1 MIEKVYLDN
10 AATTRVD
17 PNVVVVM
24 TDCLRKNYGNPSSIH
39 SFGRKSRALIEKSRR
54 KIASLINA
62 SPSEIYFTS
71 GGTEADN
78 MALRGAV
85 RDAGVKNIITSKIEH
100 PAVLNT
106 AINLKKQGL
115 ISLHYVKLDDD
126 GQVDLLNLESL
137 LKKYKNTLVSLMHAN
152 NEIGNLLPINKVSK
166 VCNKYGALFHCD
178 TVQTLA
184 HLPIDVKLTPVDFIV
199 CSAHKFHGPKGVGF
213 LYVNNKINITPL
225 IHGGSQEKNMRGGTE
240 YVYGIVGLAK
250 AMEIAFSKMSLH
262 HEHILKLK
270 KHMILKLNSFLPE
283 ITFNGLSGDPTKS
296 LYTVLSLSIPKFNNS
311 DLLLF
316 NLDLFGV
323 ACSGGSACSSGSSK
337 LSHVISEISRKEENV
352 VVRFSFSKYNTIEE
366 IDYVVE
372 KLKYL
377 LIQ

>member
-1 MIEKVYLDN
+1 MIEKIYLDN

-39 SFGRKSRALIEKSRR
+39 SFGRKSRALIESSRR
-54 KIASLINA
+54 KIAKLINA
-62 SPSEIYFTS
+62 SPSEIFFTS

-78 MALRGAV
+78 MAIMGAV
-85 RDAGVKNIITSKIEH
+85 RDAGVKNVITSKIEH

-106 AINLKKQGL
+106 VINLEKQNK
-115 ISLHYVKLDDD
+115 ISLHYV
-126 GQVDLLNLESL
+126 DLKESGEINLSHLESL
-137 LKKYKNTLVSLMHAN
+137 LKTKKKCLVSLMHAN
-152 NEIGNLLPINKVSK
+152 NEIGNLLSIEDVSDLCK
-166 VCNKYGALFHCD
+166 KHNALFHCD
-178 TVQTLA
+178 TVQTIA
-184 HLPIDVKLTPVDFIV
+184 HLPIDVKKTPLDFLV

-213 LYVNNKINITPL
+213 LYVSNKINISPL

-270 KHMILKLNSFLPE
+270 KHMMSSLNDLIPE
-283 ITFNGLSGDPTKS
+283 VTFNGLSSNISKS
-296 LYTVLSLSIPKFNNS
+296 LYTVLSISIPKFRNS

-316 NLDLFGV
+316 NLDLFGI

-337 LSHVISEISRKEENV
+337 LSHVISEVNKNDNHV
-352 VVRFSFSKYNTIEE
+352 VVRFSFCKYNTLQE

-372 KLKYL
+372 KLRYL
-377 LIQ
+377 LD

>member
-1 MIEKVYLDN
+1 VIEKVYLDN

-39 SFGRKSRALIEKSRR
+39 SFGRKSRALIERSRR
-54 KIASLINA
+54 KIAKLINA
-62 SPSEIYFTS
+62 SPSEIFFTS

-78 MALRGAV
+78 MAIRGAV

-106 AINLKKQGL
+106 VINLEKQNK
-115 ISLHYVKLDDD
+115 ISLHYV
-126 GQVDLLNLESL
+126 DLKDSGEINLSHLESL
-137 LKKYKNTLVSLMHAN
+137 LKKKKKCLVSLMHAN
-152 NEIGNLLPINKVSK
+152 NEIGNLLPIEKVSSLCVK
-166 VCNKYGALFHCD
+166 HNALFHCD
-178 TVQTLA
+178 TVQTIA
-184 HLPIDVKLTPVDFIV
+184 HLPIDVKKTPFDFLV

-213 LYVNNKINITPL
+213 LYVNNKVNITPL
-225 IHGGSQEKNMRGGTE
+225 IYGGSQEKNMRGGTE

-250 AMEIAFSKMSLH
+250 AMEIAFSKMPLH

-270 KHMILKLNSFLPE
+270 KHMILRLNNLIPE
-283 ITFNGLSGDPTKS
+283 VSFNGLSSDTSKS
-296 LYTVLSLSIPKFNNS
+296 LYTVLSVSVPKFKNS

-337 LSHVISEISRKEENV
+337 LSHVISEVNKNNNHI
-352 VVRFSFSKYNTIEE
+352 VVRFSFCKYNTLAE

-372 KLKYL
+372 KLRYL
-377 LIQ
+377 LN

>member
-1 MIEKVYLDN
+1 VYLDN

-106 AINLKKQGL
+106 AINLQKQGL
-115 ISLHYVKLDDD
+115 ISLHYVKLDDY
-126 GQVDLLNLESL
+126 GQVDILNLEFL

-152 NEIGNLLPINKVSK
+152 NEIGNLLPIDKVSK
-166 VCNKYGALFHCD
+166 LCNKHGALFHCD

-184 HLPIDVKLTPVDFIV
+184 HLPIDVKQTPVDFIV

-240 YVYGIVGLAK
+240 YVYGIIGLAK

-262 HEHILKLK
+262 HDHILKLK
-270 KHMILKLNSFLPE
+270 KHMILKLNNLLPKVK
-283 ITFNGLSGDPTKS
+283 FNGLSGDLSKS

-337 LSHVISEISRKEENV
+337 LSHVISEISTKEENI
-352 VVRFSFSKYNTIEE
+352 VVRFSFSKYNTTEE
-366 IDYVVE
+366 IDYVVD

-377 LIQ
+377 VG

>member
-85 RDAGVKNIITSKIEH
+85 RDAGVQNIITSKIEH

-106 AINLKKQGL
+106 AINLQKQGL

-126 GQVDLLNLESL
+126 GQVDILNLEFL

-152 NEIGNLLPINKVSK
+152 NEIGNLLPIDKVSK
-166 VCNKYGALFHCD
+166 VCNKHGALFHSD

-184 HLPIDVKLTPVDFIV
+184 HLPIDVKQNPVDFIV

-270 KHMILKLNSFLPE
+270 KHMILKLNKLLPKVK
-283 ITFNGLSGDPTKS
+283 FNGLSGELSKS

-337 LSHVISEISRKEENV
+337 LSHVISEISTKEENV

-366 IDYVVE
+366 IDYVVD

-377 LIQ
+377 VG

>member
-1 MIEKVYLDN
+1 MYLDN

-106 AINLKKQGL
+106 AINLQKQGL
-115 ISLHYVKLDDD
+115 ISLHYVKLDDC
-126 GQVDLLNLESL
+126 GQVDILNLEFL

-152 NEIGNLLPINKVSK
+152 NEIGNLLPIDKVSK
-166 VCNKYGALFHCD
+166 ICNKHSALFHCD

-184 HLPIDVKLTPVDFIV
+184 HLPIDVKKTPVDFIV

-240 YVYGIVGLAK
+240 YVYGIIGLSK

-262 HEHILKLK
+262 HDHILKLK
-270 KHMILKLNSFLPE
+270 KHMILKLNNLLPKVK
-283 ITFNGLSGDPTKS
+283 FNGLSGDLSKS

-337 LSHVISEISRKEENV
+337 LSHVISEISTKEENI
-352 VVRFSFSKYNTIEE
+352 VVRFSFSKYNTTEE
-366 IDYVVE
+366 IDYVVD

-377 LIQ
+377 VG

>member
-62 SPSEIYFTS
+62 LPSEIYFTS

-377 LIQ
+377 LVQ

>member
-1 MIEKVYLDN
+1 LIEKVYLDN

-39 SFGRKSRALIEKSRR
+39 SFGRKSRALIESSRR
-54 KIASLINA
+54 KIAKLINA
-62 SPSEIYFTS
+62 SPSEIFFTS

-78 MALRGAV
+78 MAIRGAV

-106 AINLKKQGL
+106 VVNLEKQKK
-115 ISLHYVKLDDD
+115 ISLFYVKLKES
-126 GQVDLLNLESL
+126 GEIDLSDLELL
-137 LKKYKNTLVSLMHAN
+137 LKTHKNCLVSLMHAN
-152 NEIGNLLPINKVSK
+152 NEIGNLLPIDTVSQLCMK
-166 VCNKYGALFHCD
+166 HNALFHCD
-178 TVQTLA
+178 TVQTIA
-184 HLPIDVKLTPVDFIV
+184 HLPIDVQKTPLDFLV

-213 LYVNNKINITPL
+213 LYVNKKINITPL

-250 AMEIAFSKMSLH
+250 AMDIAFSKMSLH
-262 HEHILKLK
+262 HDHILKLK
-270 KHMILKLNSFLPE
+270 KHMILKLKHLIPE
-283 ITFNGLSGDPTKS
+283 ITFNGFSSSTSKS
-296 LYTVLSLSIPKFNNS
+296 LYTVLSVSIPEFENS

-316 NLDLFGV
+316 NLDLFGI

-337 LSHVISEISRKEENV
+337 LSHVISELHENKNQV
-352 VVRFSFSKYNTIEE
+352 VVRFSFCKYNTLKE

-372 KLKYL
+372 KLRYL
-377 LIQ
+377 LD

>member
-24 TDCLRKNYGNPSSIH
+24 MDCLRKNYGNPSSIH
-39 SFGRKSRALIEKSRR
+39 SFGRKSRALIESSRR
-54 KIASLINA
+54 KIAKLINA
-62 SPSEIYFTS
+62 SPSEIFFTS

-78 MALRGAV
+78 MAIRGAV

-106 AINLKKQGL
+106 VINLEKQNK
-115 ISLHYVKLDDD
+115 ISLHYVNLNDS
-126 GQVDLLNLESL
+126 GEVDLFHLESL
-137 LKKYKNTLVSLMHAN
+137 LKNHQKCLVSLMHAN
-152 NEIGNLLPINKVSK
+152 NEIGNLLPIEKVSTLCVK
-166 VCNKYGALFHCD
+166 HNALFHSD
-178 TVQTLA
+178 TVQTIA
-184 HLPIDVKLTPVDFIV
+184 HLSIDVKETPIDFLV

-225 IHGGSQEKNMRGGTE
+225 IYGGSQEKNMRGGTE

-270 KHMILKLNSFLPE
+270 KHMISKLNHLIPVIS
-283 ITFNGLSGDPTKS
+283 FNGLSSNNYKS
-296 LYTVLSLSIPKFNNS
+296 LYTVLSISIPKFNNS

-316 NLDLFGV
+316 NLDLFGI

-337 LSHVISEISRKEENV
+337 LSHVISEINKDKNDI
-352 VVRFSFSKYNTIEE
+352 VVRFSFCKYNTLEE

-372 KLKYL
+372 KLRYL
-377 LIQ
+377 LD

>member
-115 ISLHYVKLDDD
+115 ISLHYVRLDDD
-126 GQVDLLNLESL
+126 GQVDLLNLEFL

-270 KHMILKLNSFLPE
+270 KHMILKLTNLLPE
-283 ITFNGLSGDPTKS
+283 IKFNGLSGELSKS

-337 LSHVISEISRKEENV
+337 LSHVISEISTKEENI
-352 VVRFSFSKYNTIEE
+352 VVRFSFSKYNTTEE
-366 IDYVVE
+366 IDYVVD

-377 LIQ
+377 VG

>member
-1 MIEKVYLDN
+1 MIEKIYLDN

-24 TDCLRKNYGNPSSIH
+24 TDCLRNNYGNPSSIH
-39 SFGRKSRALIEKSRR
+39 SFGRKSRALIESSRR
-54 KIASLINA
+54 KIAKLINA
-62 SPSEIYFTS
+62 SPSEIFFTS

-78 MALRGAV
+78 MAIRGAV
-85 RDAGVKNIITSKIEH
+85 RDAGVKNVITSKIEH

-106 AINLKKQGL
+106 VINLEKQNK
-115 ISLHYVKLDDD
+115 ISLHYV
-126 GQVDLLNLESL
+126 DLKESGEINLSHLESL
-137 LKKYKNTLVSLMHAN
+137 LKNKKKCLVSLMHAN
-152 NEIGNLLPINKVSK
+152 NEIGNLLSIEDVSDLCK
-166 VCNKYGALFHCD
+166 KHNALFHCD
-178 TVQTLA
+178 TVQTIA
-184 HLPIDVKLTPVDFIV
+184 HLPIDVEKTPLDFLV

-270 KHMILKLNSFLPE
+270 RHMISRLNDLIPE
-283 ITFNGLSGDPTKS
+283 ITFNGLSSNISKS
-296 LYTVLSLSIPKFNNS
+296 LYTVLSISIPKFRNS

-316 NLDLFGV
+316 NLDLFGI

-337 LSHVISEISRKEENV
+337 LSHVISEINKNDNHV
-352 VVRFSFSKYNTIEE
+352 VVRFSFCKYNTLQE

-372 KLKYL
+372 KLRYL
-377 LIQ
+377 LD

>member
-1 MIEKVYLDN
+1 MIEKIYLDN

-39 SFGRKSRALIEKSRR
+39 SFGRKSRALIESSRR
-54 KIASLINA
+54 KIAKLINA
-62 SPSEIYFTS
+62 SPSEIFFTS

-78 MALRGAV
+78 MAIRGAV
-85 RDAGVKNIITSKIEH
+85 RDAGVKNVITSKIEH

-106 AINLKKQGL
+106 VINLEKQNK
-115 ISLHYVKLDDD
+115 ISLHYV
-126 GQVDLLNLESL
+126 DLKESGEINLSHLESL
-137 LKKYKNTLVSLMHAN
+137 LKNKKKCLVSLMHAN
-152 NEIGNLLPINKVSK
+152 NEIGNLLSIEDVSDLCK
-166 VCNKYGALFHCD
+166 KYNALFHCD
-178 TVQTLA
+178 TVQTIA
-184 HLPIDVKLTPVDFIV
+184 HLPIDVEKTPLDFLV

-270 KHMILKLNSFLPE
+270 RHMISRLNDLIPE
-283 ITFNGLSGDPTKS
+283 ITFNGLSSDISKS
-296 LYTVLSLSIPKFNNS
+296 LYTVLSISIPQFRNS

-316 NLDLFGV
+316 NLDLFGI

-337 LSHVISEISRKEENV
+337 LSHVISEINKNDNHV
-352 VVRFSFSKYNTIEE
+352 VVRFSFCKYNTLQE

-372 KLKYL
+372 KLRYL
-377 LIQ
+377 LD

>member
-24 TDCLRKNYGNPSSIH
+24 TECLRKNYGNPSSIH
-39 SFGRKSRALIEKSRR
+39 SFGRKSRSLIERSRR
-54 KIASLINA
+54 KIAKLINA
-62 SPSEIYFTS
+62 SPSEIFFTS

-78 MALRGAV
+78 MAIRGAV

-106 AINLKKQGL
+106 VINLEKQNK
-115 ISLHYVKLDDD
+115 ISLHYV
-126 GQVDLLNLESL
+126 DLNDSGEINLSHLENL
-137 LKKYKNTLVSLMHAN
+137 LKNNKKSLVSLMHAN
-152 NEIGNLLPINKVSK
+152 NEIGNLLPIEEVSSLCVK
-166 VCNKYGALFHCD
+166 HNALFHCD
-178 TVQTLA
+178 TVQTIA
-184 HLPIDVKLTPVDFIV
+184 HLPIDVKQTPFDFLV

-250 AMEIAFSKMSLH
+250 AMDIAFSKMSLH

-270 KHMILKLNSFLPE
+270 KHMILRLNDLIPE
-283 ITFNGLSGDPTKS
+283 ISFNGLSSSNSKS
-296 LYTVLSLSIPKFNNS
+296 LYTILSVSIPKFKNS

-316 NLDLFGV
+316 NLDLFGI

-337 LSHVISEISRKEENV
+337 LSHVISEINKNNNHI
-352 VVRFSFSKYNTIEE
+352 VVRFSFCKYNTLEE

-372 KLKYL
+372 KLRYL
-377 LIQ
+377 LD

>member
-262 HEHILKLK
+262 HEHILNLK

-283 ITFNGLSGDPTKS
+283 ITFNGLSGDPTNS

-377 LIQ
+377 LVQ

>member
-126 GQVDLLNLESL
+126 GQVDLLNLEFL

-152 NEIGNLLPINKVSK
+152 NEIGNLLPINEVSK
-166 VCNKYGALFHCD
+166 ACNKYGALFHCD

>member
-1 MIEKVYLDN
+1 VIEKIYLDN

-24 TDCLRKNYGNPSSIH
+24 TDCLRNNYGNPSSIH
-39 SFGRKSRALIEKSRR
+39 SFGRKSRALIESSRR
-54 KIASLINA
+54 KIAKLINA
-62 SPSEIYFTS
+62 SPSEIFFTS

-78 MALRGAV
+78 MAIRGAV
-85 RDAGVKNIITSKIEH
+85 RDAGVKNVITSKIEH

-106 AINLKKQGL
+106 VINLEKQNK
-115 ISLHYVKLDDD
+115 ISLHYV
-126 GQVDLLNLESL
+126 DLKESGEINLSHLESL
-137 LKKYKNTLVSLMHAN
+137 LKNKKKCLVSLMHAN
-152 NEIGNLLPINKVSK
+152 NEIGNLLSIEDVSDLCK
-166 VCNKYGALFHCD
+166 KHNALFHCD
-178 TVQTLA
+178 TVQTIA
-184 HLPIDVKLTPVDFIV
+184 HLPIDVEKTPLDFLV

-270 KHMILKLNSFLPE
+270 RHMISRLNDLIPE
-283 ITFNGLSGDPTKS
+283 ITFNGLSSNISKS
-296 LYTVLSLSIPKFNNS
+296 LYTVLSISIPKFRNS

-316 NLDLFGV
+316 NLDLFGI

-337 LSHVISEISRKEENV
+337 LSHVISEINKNDNHV
-352 VVRFSFSKYNTIEE
+352 VVRFSFCKYNTLQE

-372 KLKYL
+372 KLRYL
-377 LIQ
+377 LD

>member
-1 MIEKVYLDN
+1 MYLDN

-106 AINLKKQGL
+106 AINLQKQGL
-115 ISLHYVKLDDD
+115 ISLHYVKLDDC
-126 GQVDLLNLESL
+126 GQVDILNLEFL

-152 NEIGNLLPINKVSK
+152 NEIGNLLPIDKVSK
-166 VCNKYGALFHCD
+166 LCNKHGALFHCD

-184 HLPIDVKLTPVDFIV
+184 HLPIDVKKTPVDFIV

-240 YVYGIVGLAK
+240 YVYGIIGLSK

-262 HEHILKLK
+262 HDHILKLK
-270 KHMILKLNSFLPE
+270 KHMILKLNYLLPKVK
-283 ITFNGLSGDPTKS
+283 FNGLSGDLSKS

-337 LSHVISEISRKEENV
+337 LSHVISEISTKEKNI
-352 VVRFSFSKYNTIEE
+352 VVRFSFSKYNTTEE
-366 IDYVVE
+366 IDYVVD

-377 LIQ
+377 VG

>member
-106 AINLKKQGL
+106 AINLQKQGL
-115 ISLHYVKLDDD
+115 ISLHYVKLDDC
-126 GQVDLLNLESL
+126 GQVDILNLEFL

-152 NEIGNLLPINKVSK
+152 NEIGNLLPIDKVSK
-166 VCNKYGALFHCD
+166 LCNKHGALFHCD

-184 HLPIDVKLTPVDFIV
+184 HLPIDVKKTPVDFIV

-240 YVYGIVGLAK
+240 YVYGIIGLAK

-262 HEHILKLK
+262 HDHILKLK
-270 KHMILKLNSFLPE
+270 KHMILKLNNLLPKVK
-283 ITFNGLSGDPTKS
+283 FNGHSGDLSKS

-337 LSHVISEISRKEENV
+337 LSHVISEISTKEENI
-352 VVRFSFSKYNTIEE
+352 VVRFSFSKYNTTEE
-366 IDYVVE
+366 IDYVVD

-377 LIQ
+377 VG

>member
-1 MIEKVYLDN
+1 MIEKIYLDN

-24 TDCLRKNYGNPSSIH
+24 TDCLRNNYGNPSSIH
-39 SFGRKSRALIEKSRR
+39 SFGRKSRALIESSRR
-54 KIASLINA
+54 KIAKLINA
-62 SPSEIYFTS
+62 SPSEIFFTS

-78 MALRGAV
+78 MAIRGAV
-85 RDAGVKNIITSKIEH
+85 RDAGVKNVITSKIEH

-106 AINLKKQGL
+106 VINLEKQNK
-115 ISLHYVKLDDD
+115 ISLHYV
-126 GQVDLLNLESL
+126 DLKESGEINLSHLESL
-137 LKKYKNTLVSLMHAN
+137 LKNKKKCLVSLMHAN
-152 NEIGNLLPINKVSK
+152 NEIGNLLSIEDVSDLCK
-166 VCNKYGALFHCD
+166 KHNALFHCD
-178 TVQTLA
+178 TVQTIA
-184 HLPIDVKLTPVDFIV
+184 HLPIDVEKTPLDFLV

-270 KHMILKLNSFLPE
+270 RHMISRLNDLIPE
-283 ITFNGLSGDPTKS
+283 ITFNGLSSNISKS
-296 LYTVLSLSIPKFNNS
+296 LYTVLSISIPKFRNS

-316 NLDLFGV
+316 NLDLFGI

-337 LSHVISEISRKEENV
+337 LSHVISEINKNDNHV
-352 VVRFSFSKYNTIEE
+352 VVRFSFCKYNTVQE

-372 KLKYL
+372 KLRYL
-377 LIQ
+377 LD

>member
-1 MIEKVYLDN
+1 VIEKVYLDN

-24 TDCLRKNYGNPSSIH
+24 TDCLRKNYGNPSSVH
-39 SFGRKSRALIEKSRR
+39 SFGRKSRALIERSRR
-54 KIASLINA
+54 KIAKLINA
-62 SPSEIYFTS
+62 SPSEIFFTS

-78 MALRGAV
+78 MAIRGAV

-106 AINLKKQGL
+106 VINLEKQNK
-115 ISLHYVKLDDD
+115 ISLHYVDLNDS
-126 GQVDLLNLESL
+126 GEVDLSHLEAL
-137 LKKYKNTLVSLMHAN
+137 LETQQKCLVSLMHAN
-152 NEIGNLLPINKVSK
+152 NEIGNLLPIGKVSQLCVK
-166 VCNKYGALFHCD
+166 HNALFHCD
-178 TVQTLA
+178 TVQTIA
-184 HLPIDVKLTPVDFIV
+184 HLSIDVKKTPLDFLV

-213 LYVNNKINITPL
+213 LYVKNNINITPL

-250 AMEIAFSKMSLH
+250 AMEIAFSKMPLH

-270 KHMILKLNSFLPE
+270 KHMIFRFNDLIPE
-283 ITFNGLSGDPTKS
+283 ISFNGLSSDNSKS
-296 LYTVLSLSIPKFNNS
+296 LYTVLSVSIPKFKNS

-316 NLDLFGV
+316 NLDLFGI

-337 LSHVISEISRKEENV
+337 LSHVISEINSNNNHV
-352 VVRFSFSKYNTIEE
+352 VVRFSFCKYNTLAE

-372 KLKYL
+372 KLRYL
-377 LIQ
+377 LD

>member
-262 HEHILKLK
+262 HEHILNLK

-377 LIQ
+377 LVQ

>member
-39 SFGRKSRALIEKSRR
+39 SFGRKSRALIERSRR
-54 KIASLINA
+54 KIAKLINA
-62 SPSEIYFTS
+62 SPSEIFFTS

-78 MALRGAV
+78 MAIRGAV
-85 RDAGVKNIITSKIEH
+85 RDADVKNVITSKIEH

-106 AINLKKQGL
+106 VINLEKQNK
-115 ISLHYVKLDDD
+115 ISLHYVDLKDS
-126 GQVDLLNLESL
+126 GEVDLSHLEFL
-137 LKKYKNTLVSLMHAN
+137 LKNKKKCLVSLMHAN
-152 NEIGNLLPINKVSK
+152 NEIGNLLPIEKVSSLC
-166 VCNKYGALFHCD
+166 VKYNALFHCD
-178 TVQTLA
+178 TVQTIA
-184 HLPIDVKLTPVDFIV
+184 HLPIDVKKTPFDFLV

-213 LYVNNKINITPL
+213 LYVNNKVNITPL

-250 AMEIAFSKMSLH
+250 AMEIAFSKMPLH

-270 KHMILKLNSFLPE
+270 KHMISRLNNLIPE
-283 ITFNGLSGDPTKS
+283 VSFNGLSSDNSKS
-296 LYTVLSLSIPKFNNS
+296 LYTVLSVSIPKFKNS

-316 NLDLFGV
+316 NLDLFGI

-337 LSHVISEISRKEENV
+337 LSHVISEVNKNNNHI
-352 VVRFSFSKYNTIEE
+352 VVRFSFCKYNTLAE

-372 KLKYL
+372 KLRYL
-377 LIQ
+377 LN

>member
-377 LIQ
+377 LVQ

>member
-296 LYTVLSLSIPKFNNS
+296 LYTVVSLSIPKFNNS

-337 LSHVISEISRKEENV
+337 LSHVISEISRK
-352 VVRFSFSKYNTIEE
+352 
-366 IDYVVE
+366 
-372 KLKYL
+372 
-377 LIQ
+377 

>member
-1 MIEKVYLDN
+1 VIEKVYLDN

-39 SFGRKSRALIEKSRR
+39 SFGRKSRSLIESSRR
-54 KIASLINA
+54 KIAKLINA

-78 MALRGAV
+78 MAIRGAV

-106 AINLKKQGL
+106 VKNLEKQKK
-115 ISLHYVKLDDD
+115 ISLHFVNLNEVGEIDISHLKN
-126 GQVDLLNLESL
+126 LLEEN
-137 LKKYKNTLVSLMHAN
+137 KNCLVSLMHAN
-152 NEIGNLLPINKVSK
+152 NEIGNLLPIDEVSK
-166 VCNKYGALFHCD
+166 LCSKYGALFHSD
-178 TVQTLA
+178 TVQTIA
-184 HLPIDVKLTPVDFIV
+184 HLPIDVKKNPVDFLV

-240 YVYGIVGLAK
+240 YVYGIVGLSK

-270 KHMILKLNSFLPE
+270 KHMINRLNELIPE
-283 ITFNGLSGDPTKS
+283 ISFNGLSSNISKS
-296 LYTVLSLSIPKFNNS
+296 LYTVLSVSVPKFNNS

-316 NLDLFGV
+316 NLDLFGI

-337 LSHVISEISRKEENV
+337 LSHVISEINNKSENTV
-352 VVRFSFSKYNTIEE
+352 IRFSFCKYNTIEE
-366 IDYVVE
+366 INYVVE

-377 LIQ
+377 ID

>member
-1 MIEKVYLDN
+1 LIEKVYLDN

-115 ISLHYVKLDDD
+115 ISLHYVRLDDD

-377 LIQ
+377 LVQ

>member
-106 AINLKKQGL
+106 AINLQKQGL

-126 GQVDLLNLESL
+126 GQVDILNLEFL

-152 NEIGNLLPINKVSK
+152 NEIGNLLPIDKVSK
-166 VCNKYGALFHCD
+166 VCNKHGALFHCD

-184 HLPIDVKLTPVDFIV
+184 HLPIDVKQNPVDFIV

-213 LYVNNKINITPL
+213 LYVNNRINITPL

-270 KHMILKLNSFLPE
+270 KHMILKLNNLLPV
-283 ITFNGLSGDPTKS
+283 ITFNGLSGDPSQS
-296 LYTVLSLSIPKFNNS
+296 LYTILSLSIPKFNNS

-352 VVRFSFSKYNTIEE
+352 VVRFSFSKYNTIAE
-366 IDYVVE
+366 IDYVVD

-377 LIQ
+377 LG

>member
-1 MIEKVYLDN
+1 MYLDN

-62 SPSEIYFTS
+62 LPSEIYFTS

-106 AINLKKQGL
+106 AINLQKQGL
-115 ISLHYVKLDDD
+115 ISLHYVKLDDC
-126 GQVDLLNLESL
+126 GQVDILNLEFL

-152 NEIGNLLPINKVSK
+152 NEIGNLLPIDKVSK
-166 VCNKYGALFHCD
+166 LCNKHGALFHCD

-184 HLPIDVKLTPVDFIV
+184 HLPIDVKKTPVDFIV

-240 YVYGIVGLAK
+240 YVYGIIGLAK

-262 HEHILKLK
+262 HDHILKLK
-270 KHMILKLNSFLPE
+270 KHMILKLNNLLPKVK
-283 ITFNGLSGDPTKS
+283 FNGHSGDLSKS

-337 LSHVISEISRKEENV
+337 LSHVISEISTKEENI
-352 VVRFSFSKYNTIEE
+352 VVRFSFSKYNTTEE
-366 IDYVVE
+366 IDYVVD

-377 LIQ
+377 VG